1 MHALRLGE
9 SLRTETTCL
18 ERAKRGKDCLKRN
31 LFILPS
37 VRISPSS
44 FTYFKYFFVTYELAF
59 VRRESSCCNSHAT
72 AIIPPLLLI
81 TPYASRISQPPSRAK
96 YSLTRAS
103 FRFPP
108 HDESLGSR
116 LARNTVVL
124 PQIREGKSIRRFRA
138 FAPPP
143 LSSRV
148 SFITP
153 VSPRVHTRDTLERER
168 VVDLLLLLVVEGLI
182 DPF

>member
-9 SLRTETTCL
+9 SLRIETISL
-18 ERAKRGKDCLKRN
+18 EGEERKGLLKKEPFYSPFGPNFPLVIHIFQIFLRN
-31 LFILPS
+31 
-37 VRISPSS
+37 VRIGVRSTRVELLQLARNCDHS
-44 FTYFKYFFVTYELAF
+44 TLVVDNAICVTY
-59 VRRESSCCNSHAT
+59 
-72 AIIPPLLLI
+72 
-81 TPYASRISQPPSRAK
+81 QPTPSRAK

-168 VVDLLLLLVVEGLI
+168 VVDLLLLLIVEGLI